1 MDSDSKFSGST
12 FEISYYT
19 ALELEAGWLPS
30 RWEIQ
35 LQAFRLWM
43 KIERM
48 EENRLIKKIVE
59 STWED
64 SDWGRGIRKFT
75 SWFGVKEHE
84 ISAKLFEGL
93 NNYQLKLILVFAGQF
108 ESNGVKQLKIKVN

>member
-1 MDSDSKFSGST
+1 
-12 FEISYYT
+12 
-19 ALELEAGWLPS
+19 
-30 RWEIQ
+30 
-35 LQAFRLWM
+35 M

-48 EENRLIKKIVE
+48 EENRLIKKIVK

-75 SWFGVKEHE
+75 FWFGVEEHE

-93 NNYQLKLILVFAGQF
+93 NQVDSVIDTLT
-108 ESNGVKQLKIKVN
+108 